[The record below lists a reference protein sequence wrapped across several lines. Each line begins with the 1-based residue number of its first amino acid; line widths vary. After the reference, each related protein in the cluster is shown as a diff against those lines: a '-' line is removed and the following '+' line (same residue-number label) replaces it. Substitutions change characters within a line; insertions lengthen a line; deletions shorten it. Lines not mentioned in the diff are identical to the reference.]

1 MGLAMAFSNLKFGA
15 CGILLGSVFASL
27 TGMPAKADQ
36 ISDRI
41 VQNTVQNILE
51 NVRDQIQGR
60 RLAAPISPG
69 RLQFTGDNDERL
81 SAANDPFAAL
91 AYAKAPVYTKA
102 PPVIAAPAPTYL
114 YGLNL
119 IGSGDSSRAAGIT
132 VSSFGVT
139 GAADITKIGIF
150 SAYDALTFIF
160 TGTGVWS
167 NAPGIDTNTGVGAG
181 TIAYINGGFSADFTL
196 SGSWSSTSGPLIAP
210 VPGVAVAVGG
220 DSTGLSYA
228 PNVQYKF
235 DLGNGWYIEPTV
247 GVTYSQTFTANF
259 DTQTGD
265 STEVHGGARFGTE
278 TTWNGVRV
286 QPSLKLEAF
295 SMVSQ
300 SGIGAVLNT
309 AGTAFIPSASL
320 FATGQVGGRASGKLN
335 MLWTP
340 TFSSFV
346 EAHGTDISG
355 FSSYGALGGFRW
367 TF

>member
-1 MGLAMAFSNLKFGA
+1 MAFKNLRIGA
-15 CGILLGSVFASL
+15 PGILIGSIFATLVATPSR
-27 TGMPAKADQ
+27 ADE
-36 ISDRI
+36 ITDRI
-41 VQNTVQNILE
+41 VQNVVQNILQ
-51 NVRDQIQGR
+51 NVRDQIQSR
-60 RLAAPISPG
+60 QLAGASSPG
-69 RLQFTGDNDERL
+69 RLQFTGDSEGLLPAVDN
-81 SAANDPFAAL
+81 PFAAL
-91 AYAKAPVYTKA
+91 GYAKAPVYTKA
-102 PPVIAAPAPTYL
+102 PPAPPPPTYI

-132 VSSFGVT
+132 VSSFGGT

-150 SAYDALTFIF
+150 SAYDALTFVF
-160 TGTGVWS
+160 TGSGVWS

-181 TIAYINGGFSADFTL
+181 TIAYINGGFSADFTVT
-196 SGSWSSTSGPLIAP
+196 GSWSSSSSATA
-210 VPGVAVAVGG
+210 GVTDG
-220 DSTGLSYA
+220 TGLSYA

-235 DLGNGWYIEPTV
+235 EIGNGWYIEPTI
-247 GVTYSQTFTANF
+247 GVTYSEAYTANF
-259 DTQTGD
+259 DTQIGN

-295 SMVSQ
+295 SLVSQ
-300 SGIGAVLNT
+300 SGVGAVVPS
-309 AGTAFIPSASL
+309 GTPITIPSVGL
-320 FATGQVGGRASGKLN
+320 IATGQVGGRASGKLN
-335 MLWTP
+335 ILWTP

>member
-1 MGLAMAFSNLKFGA
+1 MAFSNLKIGTSGFV
-15 CGILLGSVFASL
+15 LGSVFASL
-27 TGMPAKADQ
+27 CGMPAKADQ
-36 ISDRI
+36 IADRI
-41 VQNTVQNILE
+41 VQNVIQNILE
-51 NVRDQIQGR
+51 NVRDQVQGR
-60 RLAAPISPG
+60 RLAAPPSPG
-69 RLQFTGDNDERL
+69 RLQFTGDSDGRL
-81 SAANDPFAAL
+81 SATDDPFAAL

-102 PPVIAAPAPTYL
+102 PPVVAAPAPTYL

-119 IGSGDSSRAAGIT
+119 IGSGDWSRAAGIT
-132 VSSFGVT
+132 VNSFGAT

-167 NAPGIDTNTGVGAG
+167 HAPGIDTNTGVGAG
-181 TIAYINGGFSADFTL
+181 TVAYINGGFSADFTL
-196 SGSWSSTSGPLIAP
+196 SGSWSSTSGPAIAP
-210 VPGVAVAVGG
+210 IVIGGVPIVVGG
-220 DSTGLSYA
+220 DTTGLSYA

-235 DLGNGWYIEPTV
+235 ELGNGWYIEPTV
-247 GVTYSQTFTANF
+247 GATYSQTFTADF
-259 DTQTGD
+259 GTQTGD

-278 TTWNGVRV
+278 TIWNGVRV

-295 SMVSQ
+295 SMVAQ
-300 SGIGAVLNT
+300 SGVGAIAT
-309 AGTAFIPSASL
+309 GGGAFIPSASL

-335 MLWTP
+335 VLWTP

>member
-1 MGLAMAFSNLKFGA
+1 MKVATSAIAVGSAFAFLAGTS
-15 CGILLGSVFASL
+15 
-27 TGMPAKADQ
+27 AKADQ
-36 ISDRI
+36 IADRI
-41 VQNTVQNILE
+41 VQNVIQNILE
-51 NVRDQIQGR
+51 NVRDQVQGR
-60 RLAAPISPG
+60 RLVTPALPG
-69 RLQFTGDNDERL
+69 RLQFSGDSDGRL
-81 SAANDPFAAL
+81 SAADDPFSAL
-91 AYAKAPVYTKA
+91 AYAKAPRYTKA
-102 PPVIAAPAPTYL
+102 PPVVAAAAPTYL

-132 VSSFGVT
+132 VTSFGVT

-167 NAPGIDTNTGVGAG
+167 NAPNVDTNTAVGAG
-181 TIAYINGGFSADFTL
+181 TVAYINGGFSTDFTI
-196 SGSWSSTSGPLIAP
+196 SGSWTSISSPPIVP
-210 VPGVAVAVGG
+210 VPGFVFSSSG
-220 DSTGLSYA
+220 DNTGLSYA

-235 DLGNGWYIEPTV
+235 ELGNSWYIEPTV
-247 GVTYSQTFTANF
+247 GVTYAQTFTANF
-259 DTQTGD
+259 GNQLGD

-295 SMVSQ
+295 SIVAQ
-300 SGIGAVLNT
+300 SGIGSNVNFG
-309 AGTAFIPSASL
+309 GTTFLSSASI

-335 MLWTP
+335 VLWTP
-340 TFSSFV
+340 AFSSFV